1 MRLEGKSLKSD
12 FLRFIIPS
20 IIAQWVFSLYT
31 MVDGIFVARGVS
43 EVALTAVNISM
54 PFTTGL
60 FSISILF
67 AVGNSTIVAILL
79 GQGEK
84 ERANEVFT
92 QNVVLLC
99 TLSVLITIL
108 VIVFLE
114 PFARFL
120 GATDNIL
127 SYSFETLIKTDG
139 YPKLATIYV
148 TSGSVLNC
156 ILDYIL
162 VMVLHKGVWGAA
174 FATGISQAAVIL
186 WYLWHF
192 L

>member
-1 MRLEGKSLKSD
+1 MIFTFYYPIDHCPVGILALYHGRRNICGKRSVRSGINCRQYLNA
-12 FLRFIIPS
+12 IYNG
-20 IIAQWVFSLYT
+20 AVFHLYP
-31 MVDGIFVARGVS
+31 VCGGKFDNRGDS
-43 EVALTAVNISM
+43 
-54 PFTTGL
+54 
-60 FSISILF
+60 
-67 AVGNSTIVAILL
+67 L

-127 SYSFETLIKTDG
+127 SYAKTYIGTIAPFSMVYILSYSFETLIKTDG

-162 VMVLHKGVWGAA
+162 VMVLHKGVWGQRLLRE
-174 FATGISQAAVIL
+174 SRRQQ
-186 WYLWHF
+186 
-192 L
+192 

>member
-1 MRLEGKSLKSD
+1 M
-12 FLRFIIPS
+12 
-20 IIAQWVFSLYT
+20 
-31 MVDGIFVARGVS
+31 
-43 EVALTAVNISM
+43 ALTAVNISM

-127 SYSFETLIKTDG
+127 SYAKTYIGTIAPFPWHIFSLIH
-139 YPKLATIYV
+139 LRR
-148 TSGSVLNC
+148 
-156 ILDYIL
+156 
-162 VMVLHKGVWGAA
+162 
-174 FATGISQAAVIL
+174 
-186 WYLWHF
+186 
-192 L
+192 